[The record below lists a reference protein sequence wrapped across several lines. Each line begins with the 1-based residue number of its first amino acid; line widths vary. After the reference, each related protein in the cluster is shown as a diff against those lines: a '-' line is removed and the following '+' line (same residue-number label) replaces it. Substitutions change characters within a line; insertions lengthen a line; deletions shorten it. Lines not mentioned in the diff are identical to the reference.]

1 MIRIVLVRHG
11 ETEWNKAHRL
21 QGRSDI
27 PLAESG
33 TLQAQITGGFVRA
46 QTPQQG
52 YVSSLLRTQQT
63 FTQFGLD
70 LQPSIRPDL
79 AEQDLGEWEGGY
91 AAEIRSRFP
100 EQFEAWRAGTFTPA
114 GGESYQQLVT
124 RMRGAF
130 FDMVRRTA
138 DISPSASADLSFDVR
153 TAVAVSHGAALRVLF
168 EGLQLIDRHQFIPLT
183 PAAVSVI
190 DIPLHRGPVSSS
202 LPGGGLQ
209 DGHDLDAESA
219 LIRSLTDEQI
229 TELCRLRLINL
240 SPELLNP
247 ASTDTVAIG

>member
-11 ETEWNKAHRL
+11 ETDWNKTHRL

-33 TLQAQITGGFVRA
+33 VQQARITGGFVRA
-46 QTPQQG
+46 QHPQQA
-52 YVSSLLRTQQT
+52 YVSSLVRTHQT
-63 FTQFGLD
+63 FAQFGLD
-70 LQPSIRPDL
+70 LEPAVRSDL
-79 AEQDLGEWEGGY
+79 AEQNLGEWEGGY
-91 AAEIRSRFP
+91 AAEIRDQFP
-100 EQFEAWRAGTFTPA
+100 DQFEGWRAGRFTPA
-114 GGESYQQLVT
+114 DGESYHELVT

-130 FDMVRRTA
+130 FDIVRTTA
-138 DISPSASADLSFDVR
+138 AVQPTPSTDLSFDVR

-168 EGLQLIDRHQFIPLT
+168 EGLKLIDRHQFIPLT

-202 LPGGGLQ
+202 LPKGGLG
-209 DGHDLDAESA
+209 DERDDDAEAA
-219 LIRSLTDEQI
+219 LISSLTDEQI
-229 TELCRLRLINL
+229 TDLCRLRLINL

-247 ASTDTVAIG
+247 AATESVAIG